1 VHFACHGVVD
11 RDVPSRGR
19 LLLHDHEK
27 RPLTAADI
35 AALDLTGATLAY
47 LSSCAS
53 ARTGPRHADE
63 AIHLASACQLAGFP
77 DVIATL
83 WRIPDRVAREFAG
96 DAYAEL
102 GSAPAAHVV
111 HAATLRARAK
121 YPNLPGLWSAYVHMG
136 W

>member
-1 VHFACHGVVD
+1 VL
-11 RDVPSRGR
+11 R
-19 LLLHDHEK
+19 DHEK

-47 LSSCAS
+47 PSSCAT

-63 AIHLASACQLAGFP
+63 AIHLTSACQLAGFP

-83 WRIPDRVAREFAG
+83 WPIPDRVAREFAG

-102 GSAPAAHVV
+102 GSAAAAHVV
-111 HAATLRARAK
+111 HPATRSARAK
-121 YPNLPGLWSAYVHMG
+121 YPNPPERWSAYVHMG